1 MPPKPKF
8 TKKEIILAA
17 IDITRNEGFNAIS
30 ARVLGKK
37 LGSSSKPIFSV
48 FENMEEVQTAVVEY
62 AKETYNQ
69 YIQKGILHAD
79 SNVPRCKYIGQ
90 QYIKFAIAEPK
101 LFQLLFMKEQEHIL
115 NFENIL
121 PNIDMNYKDIL
132 IAIET
137 DYGLDSFTALRLYQN
152 IWIYAHGIASLCA
165 TKTCSFTEEEISEM
179 LSEVFTTLL
188 LKEKMRD

>member
-1 MPPKPKF
+1 
-8 TKKEIILAA
+8 
-17 IDITRNEGFNAIS
+17 
-30 ARVLGKK
+30 
-37 LGSSSKPIFSV
+37 
-48 FENMEEVQTAVVEY
+48 MEDVQTAVVAY

-69 YIQKGILHAD
+69 YIQKGILQTD
-79 SNVPRCKYIGQ
+79 KNVPRCKCIGQ

-137 DYGLDSFTALRLYQN
+137 DYGLDGSTALRLYQH

-165 TKTCSFTEEEISEM
+165 TKTCSFSEEEISEM
-179 LSEVFTTLL
+179 LSEVFASLL
-188 LKEKMRD
+188 VKEKGHN

>member
-8 TKKEIILAA
+8 TRKEIIQAA
-17 IDITRNEGFNAIS
+17 IDITRKEGFNSIS

-48 FENMEEVQTAVVEY
+48 FENMEDVQTAVVAN
-62 AKETYNQ
+62 AKELYNQ
-69 YIQKGILHAD
+69 YIQKGILQAD
-79 SNVPRCKYIGQ
+79 ENVPRCKCIGQ
-90 QYIKFAIAEPK
+90 QYIKFAIDEPK

-121 PNIDMNYKDIL
+121 SNIDMNYKDIL
-132 IAIET
+132 LAIET
-137 DYGLDSFTALRLYQN
+137 DYGLNSSVALRLYQH

-165 TKTCSFTEEEISEM
+165 TKTCSFSEEEISEM
-179 LSEVFTTLL
+179 LSQVFTNFLQTA
-188 LKEKMRD
+188 KEHN

>member
-8 TKKEIILAA
+8 TRKEIIQAA
-17 IDITRNEGFNAIS
+17 IDITRKEGFDSIS

-48 FENMEEVQTAVVEY
+48 FENMEDVQTAVVAF
-62 AKETYNQ
+62 AKEIYNQ
-69 YIQKGILHAD
+69 YIQKGILQAD
-79 SNVPRCKYIGQ
+79 ENVPRCKCIGQ
-90 QYIKFAIAEPK
+90 QYIKFAITEPK

-121 PNIDMNYKDIL
+121 PDIDMNYKDIL
-132 IAIET
+132 MAIET
-137 DYGLDSFTALRLYQN
+137 DYGLDSSTALRLYQH

-165 TKTCSFTEEEISEM
+165 TKTCSFSEEEIAEM

-188 LKEKMRD
+188 IKAKEHN